1 VGTSGCGKST
11 IMQLLLRFY
20 DFEGEILLDGINI
33 YNYSLKQYRS
43 FFSMLNQ
50 EPSLFA
56 GTIEENIKYNIEVRH
71 L

>member
-20 DFEGEILLDGINI
+20 DFEGEILLDEINI
-33 YNYSLKQYRS
+33 YNYCLKQYRS

-56 GTIEENIKYNIEVRH
+56 GTIE
-71 L
+71 